1 MSPPTALM
9 VCYYFP
15 PLLGIASE
23 RAGSF
28 RRHLPAYGWTP
39 VVIAPRAGHYHRS
52 AVEPADDGVVR
63 TRNPE
68 ISRLLRGIHSPGMS
82 AASAGETLEPVRTGS
97 IGNTLRAFIRDAVYV
112 PDAQLAWIPFA
123 VRAGVRELRARSGNA
138 VVYSSSVPYSSH
150 IAARRIARAANVPW
164 VAEFRDPWTTGQ
176 RENRVSPL
184 RHRIDVRLHGSLL
197 RSATRI
203 LYTSEA
209 TRREVLNEFDWLD
222 EARTGVVRNGFEDPS
237 DAGSPS
243 ASEAF
248 VLQYAGTVTPGND
261 VGPVLKAVAAVN
273 ADGTTRVRL
282 RVAGNPQP
290 WITAAHELF
299 DRTPDWLELIGIVS
313 PDAARSL
320 MAGASANLLVMYGA
334 AHASKVPGKLY
345 EYIGARRPVLAVL
358 DVGEAATLVTDFAD
372 ARILYRNDA
381 TAIANVLRGMVAEHR
396 DGSLQAARVE
406 AGRIAQFS
414 RQGQTGLLAREFAQ
428 ALR

>member
-1 MSPPTALM
+1 MSDPTALM
-9 VCYYFP
+9 VSYYFP

-23 RAGSF
+23 RADSF
-28 RRHLPAYGWTP
+28 RRHLPAHGWTP

-52 AVEPADDGVVR
+52 AVEPADDDVVR

-68 ISRLLRGIHSPGMS
+68 ISRLLRGMHSP
-82 AASAGETLEPVRTGS
+82 AASSSSGGEMLEPVRTG
-97 IGNTLRAFIRDAVYV
+97 TLGSALRGLVRDAVYV

-123 VRAGVRELRARSGNA
+123 VRAGVRALRERSGNA

-150 IAARRIARAANVPW
+150 IAARRIARAAHVPW

-176 RENRVSPL
+176 REHRVSPL
-184 RHRIDVRLHGSLL
+184 RHRIDVGLHASLL
-197 RSATRI
+197 RSATRV

-222 EARTGVVRNGFEDPS
+222 EAKTGVVRNGFELAP
-237 DAGSPS
+237 DAAAPPAAGDS
-243 ASEAF
+243 F

-261 VGPVLKAVAAVN
+261 VRPILRAVADVN
-273 ADGTTRVRL
+273 AAGAECVRL

-290 WITAAHELF
+290 WMTAAHELF
-299 DRTPDWLELIGIVS
+299 GLQPDWLECSGMVS

-345 EYIGARRPVLAVL
+345 EYIGAR
-358 DVGEAATLVTDFAD
+358 
-372 ARILYRNDA
+372 
-381 TAIANVLRGMVAEHR
+381 H
-396 DGSLQAARVE
+396 Q
-406 AGRIAQFS
+406 
-414 RQGQTGLLAREFAQ
+414 
-428 ALR
+428 